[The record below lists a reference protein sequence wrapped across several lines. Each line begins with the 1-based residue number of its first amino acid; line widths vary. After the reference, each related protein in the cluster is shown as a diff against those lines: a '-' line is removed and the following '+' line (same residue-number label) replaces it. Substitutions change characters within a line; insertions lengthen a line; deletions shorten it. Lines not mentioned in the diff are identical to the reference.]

1 MRAFQ
6 EGTEMTAFAFAA
18 TAAAFD
24 TDDRARSLA
33 RLKRLAHLMDSALR
47 IPGTRIRFGADSA
60 LGLIPGAGDVI
71 GLGLSA
77 FALMEAW
84 RLGAPPQLIARMIG
98 NVAIDTG
105 LGAIPIAGDIFDL
118 LFKSNTRNLKLLLD
132 HFEREMRV

>member
-1 MRAFQ
+1 
-6 EGTEMTAFAFAA
+6 MTTIAA
-18 TAAAFD
+18 AAAFEA
-24 TDDRARSLA
+24 DDRARSIA
-33 RLKRLAHLMDSALR
+33 RLKRLARMMDSALG

-77 FALMEAW
+77 FALIEAL
-84 RLGAPPQLIARMIG
+84 RLGAPPQLIARMSG

-105 LGAIPIAGDIFDL
+105 LGAIPGAGDIFDL

-132 HFEREMRV
+132 HFERETRG